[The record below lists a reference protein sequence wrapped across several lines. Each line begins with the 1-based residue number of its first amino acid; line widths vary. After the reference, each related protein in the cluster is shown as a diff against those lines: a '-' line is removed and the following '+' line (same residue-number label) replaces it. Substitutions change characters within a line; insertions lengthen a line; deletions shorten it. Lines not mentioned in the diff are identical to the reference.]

1 MHRCLVC
8 PGNQNELSGGSLVS
22 MTLCWDHIKGPRI
35 SISPPSSSCLGFH
48 IIWASR
54 FWFYPSPRSLSIPL
68 DRRRVLVVCAIVVQ
82 FSLPGFDYP
91 GVCFPFFFSTAV
103 DRKKNKTIHSSLP
116 IVFFSWGKNYFQ
128 FTLILLFAIFF
139 LFVLPKCLLTWK
151 ARLRDLFCFQ
161 RVRKSDV
168 RNSIVFVSTDNCF
181 LNLRLVQSLY
191 CVYVVRLQDYPRFRG
206 QKKVPDLIRR
216 KLVCALGS
224 SLQHRDGHDE
234 IGEAL

>member
-22 MTLCWDHIKGPRI
+22 MTLCWDHIKGPKI

-103 DRKKNKTIHSSLP
+103 DRKKKQNNPFFLSFSSVGVR
-116 IVFFSWGKNYFQ
+116 ITFSLLWFYFLQ
-128 FTLILLFAIFF
+128 FFF